1 MSKLLVITQRES
13 VLGDLLLRSFSKCD
27 VVRPEQVLDMD
38 LDSYDAFAVLGGT
51 ESEGITL
58 LPVIRKRLDMQIQKG
73 KRFFAE
79 FVRGIGQLSFLEIES
94 TRFARPVLINPHEV
108 TGELE
113 RGTILDEQSNQRLF
127 VYKATNRQKPIL
139 QYVKVPKGFYRV
151 NKVEE
156 IKNELS
162 HYALWQEGE
171 NLLVSS
177 FRLCNFAK
185 AKFAPRHVWATLF
198 SGIIEWLGGCA
209 SEQDVMDCFDAEFA
223 LYEDQRIAEAAQ
235 RAIEWFKKAD
245 MLVHVGNDP
254 YCVKEGLASD
264 VYADGTHKIASTIR
278 NDCTG
283 EAALAYYLSSV
294 WKKSAEDLKIAK
306 GLLRMPLDMQI
317 TEACPQQG
325 MVRGSI
331 EGWWHVSYQD
341 DTARGFLLP
350 LMFYTLLS
358 GDRQYIPQ
366 IQSAL
371 DYLVKT
377 TGIDGLRCSRFDFYD
392 QFSDEVQ
399 ASAWH
404 AEPVKQDAPDEGL
417 RWKWG
422 GGEITGSNPMDA
434 YSKVPGNVPSAH
446 YNAFYMAALLF
457 GYKLTGDSRYYET
470 GLRGITTLMKFY
482 PYTAREHSET
492 QEYCRL
498 LLPLAM
504 LSWVSDATE
513 HKEWLYRVAKDL
525 QRFRHPKGGYIEW
538 DTNYTAMCAGVE
550 DGESSV
556 LCENGDPIMDLLYS
570 LNWLP
575 NGFAVAYYATGDEW
589 FKQLWTEI
597 CQFLANIQIKSKNER
612 INGVWPRA
620 FDADLREV
628 YGVPNDVGWAPWSV
642 ESGWTVAEIAS
653 GMILGLMEEEV
664 KSKFQSC

>member
-1 MSKLLVITQRES
+1 MSKLLVVTERES
-13 VLGDLLLRSFSKCD
+13 VLSGLLLRSFAQCD
-27 VVRPEQVLDMD
+27 VISVDQVLDTE
-38 LDSYDAFAVLGGT
+38 LDSYDAFAILGGT
-51 ESEGITL
+51 EGEGITL
-58 LPVIRKRLDMQIQKG
+58 LPVIRKRLDAQIRKG

-94 TRFARPVLINPHEV
+94 TRFARPVLMNPHEV
-108 TGELE
+108 TGTLE
-113 RGTILDEQSNQRLF
+113 RGTILDEQSNNRLF
-127 VYKATNRQKPIL
+127 VYKATNREKPIL
-139 QYVKVPKGFYRV
+139 QYVKVPKGFYKV
-151 NKVEE
+151 NKVDE

-177 FRLCNFAK
+177 FRMCNFSK
-185 AKFAPRHVWATLF
+185 AKFAPRHVWAQLI
-198 SGIIEWLGGCA
+198 SGLIRWLGGSA
-209 SEQDVMDCFDAEFA
+209 AEQKIMDCYDAEFA
-223 LYEDQRIAEAAQ
+223 LYDDQTIAEAAQ
-235 RAIEWFKKAD
+235 RALNWFKNAD
-245 MLVHVGNDP
+245 MLVRVGAVP

-264 VYADGTHKIASTIR
+264 VFADGIHKIAATIR

-283 EAALAYYLSSV
+283 EAALAFILSSV
-294 WKKSAEDLKIAK
+294 WKKSEEDFEIAK

-317 TEACPQQG
+317 TEECPQQG

-341 DTARGFLLP
+341 DTSRGFLLP
-350 LMFYTLLS
+350 LMFYTLIS

-366 IQSAL
+366 IKLAL

-377 TGIDGLRCSRFDFYD
+377 TGTDGLRCSRFDFYD

-404 AEPVKQDAPDEGL
+404 SELVNPEAPEEGL

-422 GGEITGSNPMDA
+422 GGEITGSNPMSD
-434 YSKVPGNVPSAH
+434 YTKVPGNVPSAH
-446 YNAFYMAALLF
+446 YNAFYMASLFF
-457 GYKLTGDSRYYET
+457 GYKLTGDKRYYET
-470 GLRGITTLMKFY
+470 GLRGMTTIMNFY
-482 PYTAREHSET
+482 PFTAREHSET

-498 LLPLAM
+498 ILPLAM
-504 LSWVSDATE
+504 LCWVSDLAE
-513 HKEWLYRVAKDL
+513 HREWLYRVAKDL
-525 QRFRHPKGGYIEW
+525 QRFRHPNGGYIEW

-575 NGFAVAYYATGDEW
+575 TGLAVAHYTTGDEW
-589 FKQLWTEI
+589 FKELWMEI
-597 CQFLANIQIKSKNER
+597 CQFLANIQIKSGNKL

-653 GMILGLMEEEV
+653 GMMLGLMEEEI
-664 KSKFQSC
+664 KSRFRSC